1 MLITTA
7 PTCSAPIMENQR
19 RAKWTA
25 RARFGLLQSKPCRSL
40 PAQQARLLSHNTG
53 APGREEAG
61 EGGNDRHG
69 LDSLL

>member
-1 MLITTA
+1 
-7 PTCSAPIMENQR
+7 MENQR

-53 APGREEAG
+53 ASGREEAG
-61 EGGNDRHG
+61 EGRTIDADLIPSCNSPIPKICRN
-69 LDSLL
+69 S

>member
-1 MLITTA
+1 
-7 PTCSAPIMENQR
+7 MENQR

-53 APGREEAG
+53 APGRR
-61 EGGNDRHG
+61 GNRGRADDRRG
-69 LDSLL
+69 LDYRLQQPDSKDLP